1 MVQKRRH
8 FLIEFEAAIDLIA
21 VELVLPKGLKA
32 AQRFFLS
39 LLMLFF
45 FLGLPFLHRLSLSLV
60 YLNDKNSSIKLRVV
74 LIASVHT

>member
-32 AQRFFLS
+32 AQRFFSS
-39 LLMLFF
+39 LLMLSF
-45 FLGLPFLHRLSLSLV
+45 FLGSPFLHKLFLFLV
-60 YLNDKNSSIKLRVV
+60 YLNEKMVQVNCE
-74 LIASVHT
+74 